1 MRYLSIILFLGFLFF
16 LPSCKYFKKGEK
28 VKTTAFMQAQA
39 DSIRHVDSL
48 RQVENRLMG
57 QRADSARKA
66 EEERLALTA
75 SHKYNIIVGSFLTPE
90 YAKLYADEY
99 RKEGFDPKIIQMEG
113 SKFQLV
119 SAEAFDSFRK
129 AVTRLEQFQDTVQT
143 EAWMYVKKK

>member
-1 MRYLSIILFLGFLFF
+1 MRPLYIILLLGFLYV

-28 VKTTAFMQAQA
+28 VRTMEFMKAQA
-39 DSIRHVDSL
+39 DSMKLADSL
-48 RQVENRLMG
+48 EQLQNRLMD

-66 EEERLALTA
+66 EEERLALA
-75 SHKYNIIVGSFLTPE
+75 SSHKYNIIVGSFLTPE

-99 RKEGFDPKIIQMEG
+99 RKEGYDPKIIQMEG

-143 EAWMYVKKK
+143 EAWMYVKK